1 MRLVP
6 KIKSENASSSKW
18 NSNDL
23 LVFTL
28 SRLNI
33 QNRVY
38 IFAAKKGETDGNN
51 LFASG
56 YISFS
61 NEGKHSGNTYPENFL
76 IYLLTQNFSI
86 FDVIDKNAIVQL
98 QSQV

>member
-33 QNRVY
+33 QNRAN
-38 IFAAKKGETDGNN
+38 IFEAKKG
-51 LFASG
+51 ASG

>member
-33 QNRVY
+33 LIFLQPKRVKPIRI
-38 IFAAKKGETDGNN
+38 IFLHQDIF
-51 LFASG
+51 LFQMKESILG
-56 YISFS
+56 TLILKIS
-61 NEGKHSGNTYPENFL
+61 
-76 IYLLTQNFSI
+76 
-86 FDVIDKNAIVQL
+86 
-98 QSQV
+98 

>member
-33 QNRVY
+33 QNRAY
-38 IFAAKKGETDGNN
+38 IFAAKKGETDKNN
-51 LFASG
+51 FFASG

-61 NEGKHSGNTYPENFL
+61 NEGKHSGNTYP
-76 IYLLTQNFSI
+76 QNFSI
-86 FDVIDKNAIVQL
+86 FDVTDKNAIVQL

>member
-56 YISFS
+56 YT
-61 NEGKHSGNTYPENFL
+61 K
-76 IYLLTQNFSI
+76 I
-86 FDVIDKNAIVQL
+86 FFFKWRKAFWEY
-98 QSQV
+98 QS